1 MDNVANVVKPLKCNG
16 IYEAMRPSM
25 GIIANGRGISCCKA
39 QPDRVQDCCGLL
51 KIYFVGGRH
60 LK

>member
-25 GIIANGRGISCCKA
+25 GIIVNI
-39 QPDRVQDCCGLL
+39 VQY
-51 KIYFVGGRH
+51 KKR
-60 LK
+60 K

>member
-25 GIIANGRGISCCKA
+25 GIIAN
-39 QPDRVQDCCGLL
+39 V
-51 KIYFVGGRH
+51 YV
-60 LK
+60 